1 MAQQHDASGSA
12 CRRLNT
18 ADIAQVASI
27 HSAAF
32 PGGTLTAFG
41 GRCLEQFYAWHME
54 GKHAIAAIGLERGG
68 ALIGYC
74 ILLRRNDFGGF
85 LRRAFLTIA
94 GRLLQSPSLALR
106 SGFVPRLRGGLS
118 LVAGR
123 GGATSQP
130 DVIRILAIA
139 VHPSFQ
145 GQGFGPVLLRAATA
159 IAREQ
164 GAASLALSVHPKNE
178 RALRAYARD
187 GWERVLVD
195 GVFAGSMRKSLR
207 KSAVKMPAISV
218 L

>member
-1 MAQQHDASGSA
+1 
-12 CRRLNT
+12 
-18 ADIAQVASI
+18 
-27 HSAAF
+27 
-32 PGGTLTAFG
+32 
-41 GRCLEQFYAWHME
+41 
-54 GKHAIAAIGLERGG
+54 
-68 ALIGYC
+68 
-74 ILLRRNDFGGF
+74 
-85 LRRAFLTIA
+85 
-94 GRLLQSPSLALR
+94 
-106 SGFVPRLRGGLS
+106 
-118 LVAGR
+118 VAGR

-159 IAREQ
+159 IDREQ